1 VEVGLTFVPTPLGNL
16 RDVTLRALDVLRGC
30 DLVVAEDTR
39 VARRLL
45 TAFEITGKRIVSYR
59 EQNALTATDAILR
72 DALTQDVAV
81 VTDAG
86 TPGISDPG
94 RGLLRAARARGI
106 AVEVLPG
113 PVAFVVA
120 AVLSGFDLTDLTFAG
135 FVPRA
140 LGARR
145 SALEEALA
153 RSGPTAWYET
163 PQRIVATL
171 ETLQQIAPGSDV
183 FIGRELT
190 KRFEQQILATPAGA
204 LGALERPV
212 RGEIVLVVAPLAPAP
227 PGADAQGVSPE
238 IDRAIDALLDLQM
251 PVAEIAKIVAG
262 CAAGDRSTY
271 YARTVERKRARGDG
285 TT

>member
-1 VEVGLTFVPTPLGNL
+1 MGLTFVPTPLGNL
-16 RDVTLRALDVLRGC
+16 RDVTLRALDVLRAC

-45 TAFEITGKRIVSYR
+45 TALEITGKRIVSYR
-59 EQNALTATDAILR
+59 EQNAITATDAILR
-72 DALTQDVAV
+72 DAVTQRVAV

-86 TPGISDPG
+86 TPAVSDPG
-94 RGLLRAARARGI
+94 RDLLRAARARGI

-135 FVPRA
+135 FLPRA
-140 LGARR
+140 FGARE
-145 SALEEALA
+145 SALAEALA

-171 ETLQQIAPGSDV
+171 ETLDRLAPAADV

-190 KRFEQQILATPAGA
+190 KRFEQHILATPAGA
-204 LGALERPV
+204 LDALERPV
-212 RGEIVLVVAPLAPAP
+212 RGEIVLVVAPLEQVRH
-227 PGADAQGVSPE
+227 GAATQGASPQ

-251 PVAEIAKIVAG
+251 PVAEIAKVLTG
-262 CAAGDRSTY
+262 RAAGDRSTY

-285 TT
+285 AT